1 MTTKVITAMTLGIVV
16 TMNALIS
23 QAEEVTLRD
32 LKQRYL
38 DKNVVISSEI
48 VSDSPMQNGQS
59 TLFNWCS
66 VKPDNNGKHK
76 ENLYKP
82 CLYPDVPYT
91 DQGAKGK
98 VVSIEV
104 VDLLGTRTDRTS
116 DIFGDPLTE
125 NNPINPYV
133 DVFVRLEDGRLVM
146 TRGYE
151 KSINLLLGS
160 DLDEIRPEIISQLD
174 SVIGKTL
181 YTIHSSEIYSPTATF
196 PELADIKKHQTYIL
210 KGIPNLTPLKIIKAK
225 YFENYNA
232 IVTKVSFLN
241 DQVGLIYSKIP
252 RQSFNK
258 IKNSFIDVVRAGAGV
273 LAGMGKLTD
282 REIAAI
288 KQGNIFRGM
297 SADAVFYS
305 WGLQDSENDYGSAGK
320 QLIYGSQIVY
330 LKDDVVTDF
339 QELGK

>member
-1 MTTKVITAMTLGIVV
+1 MVIIGGFSYELMTKKALTVMSLGIAV
-16 TMNALIS
+16 TINALIS
-23 QAEEVTLRD
+23 QADGVTLRD
-32 LKQRYL
+32 LRQTYL

-48 VSDSPMQNGQS
+48 VSDAPMQNGQS
-59 TLFNWCS
+59 TLLFWCS
-66 VKPDNNGKHK
+66 VKPEKNGKHK
-76 ENLYKP
+76 KNLYKP
-82 CLYPDVPYT
+82 CTLPDVPYT

-104 VDLLGTRTDRTS
+104 VDLLGTSTDRTS

-151 KSINLLLGS
+151 KSINLLLES

-210 KGIPNLTPLKIIKAK
+210 TRHSRN
-225 YFENYNA
+225 
-232 IVTKVSFLN
+232 
-241 DQVGLIYSKIP
+241 Q
-252 RQSFNK
+252 
-258 IKNSFIDVVRAGAGV
+258 
-273 LAGMGKLTD
+273 
-282 REIAAI
+282 
-288 KQGNIFRGM
+288 
-297 SADAVFYS
+297 
-305 WGLQDSENDYGSAGK
+305 
-320 QLIYGSQIVY
+320 
-330 LKDDVVTDF
+330 
-339 QELGK
+339 